1 MLVLAGSAA
10 LLGGAALIG
19 AARPVD
25 VTIDRPEA
33 RNRDVVLCLDIS
45 GSMAAYDA
53 ELVRTFMTLVTQF
66 EGERIGLVIFNSSAA
81 TVFPLTDDYDFI
93 RDELDIALR
102 ALAGDPEVDYFFAG
116 TFNGLGTSLIGDG
129 LTSCVSSFDRIDTRR
144 ARSVI
149 FATDNELA
157 GRPIIELDEAI
168 ELAKLRS
175 VRVYGLNPE
184 ESGHD
189 EQAVEMRRWSSRR
202 RGVLRHERPNG
213 RRAHRPGGGG
223 AGGDRHR
230 CRSPTDPDGQPRGPD
245 HPRGTRPGRRRR
257 GQPEVG
263 RVTVLPIAPVW
274 LLAVLAVTALVAVW
288 WHPSAAGVPGESR
301 AGHWR
306 LSAAVL
312 LLGVAALRPGPG
324 RRGGGHRREPQRL
337 LRRRHDEQHHRRG
350 LGKRGSA
357 PGGSARRHR
366 RPRPRALGGA
376 VLHRDLR
383 PGGRVRL
390 RLTTDTTALD
400 AAVSTLLPEA
410 SEHSLG
416 SSVTEANER

>member
-129 LTSCVSSFDRIDTRR
+129 LTSCVSSFDRRHPT
-144 ARSVI
+144 SPLGV

-189 EQAVEMRRWSSRR
+189 EQAVEMR
-202 RGVLRHERPNG
+202 
-213 RRAHRPGGGG
+213 
-223 AGGDRHR
+223 
-230 CRSPTDPDGQPRGPD
+230 
-245 HPRGTRPGRRRR
+245 
-257 GQPEVG
+257 
-263 RVTVLPIAPVW
+263 
-274 LLAVLAVTALVAVW
+274 ALVK
-288 WHPSAAGVPGESR
+288 STAGS
-301 AGHWR
+301 
-306 LSAAVL
+306 
-312 LLGVAALRPGPG
+312 
-324 RRGGGHRREPQRL
+324 
-337 LRRRHDEQHHRRG
+337 
-350 LGKRGSA
+350 
-357 PGGSARRHR
+357 
-366 RPRPRALGGA
+366 
-376 VLHRDLR
+376 
-383 PGGRVRL
+383 
-390 RLTTDTTALD
+390 TT
-400 AAVSTLLPEA
+400 P
-410 SEHSLG
+410 
-416 SSVTEANER
+416 